1 MSQLRFRAAAT
12 LATTISCLALF
23 PAGAFANAKVCRS
36 QEQRYEQIERQPSS
50 IEMNAALFSA
60 ADKGCLD
67 LVKRLLEA
75 GASVEARDRLGAK
88 PLARAAAAGE
98 PEIVTLLLDHG
109 APIDAQSLD
118 GSTALY
124 PGGRGRAAAGRAPPG
139 RTRREGQPSRPHR
152 DNAALRRGLYGQRA
166 DRAVLDRQGRRSEID
181 RYDAEDGHRLRRGPG
196 LFSGCA
202 PASRPW
208 RRRQRQIWQRS
219 HRADVGGGLLGRSR
233 RQGRG
238 RGHDAP
244 ASIAARI
251 STSKTIAA
259 VPR

>member
-1 MSQLRFRAAAT
+1 MSQLTFRVAVT

-67 LVKRLLEA
+67 LVKRLIEA

-98 PEIVTLLLDHG
+98 VEIVTLLLDHG

-118 GSTALY
+118 GSTALTQ
-124 PGGRGRAAAGRAPPG
+124 AAEAGRLPVVRLLVERGAQVNLPG
-139 RTRREGQPSRPHR
+139 RTGITALS
-152 DNAALRRGLYGQRA
+152 AAAYMGSLPIVQFLMEKGA
-166 DRAVLDRQGRRSEID
+166 DPKSD
-181 RYDAEDGHRLRRGPG
+181 RYDAEDGHRLRRGPR

-202 PASRPW
+202 PASRPGH
-208 RRRQRQIWQRS
+208 RRQRQIRQRS
-219 HRADVGGGLLGRSR
+219 HRADVGGGIL
-233 RQGRG
+233 GRG
-238 RGHDAP
+238 RRQRRGGGDDAP
-244 ASIAARI
+244 ASSAARG
-251 STSKTIAA
+251 STSRTIAA
-259 VPR
+259 GPR